1 MRKLL
6 LSGILSLFL
15 LNVLFAQERTVSG
28 TVTSGED
35 KAALVGVNVVVKGTN
50 TGVITDV
57 EGKYKLSVPANA
69 TTLVFSFVGFVSQEI
84 AIGNRTTIDVSLEP
98 DTKTLQEVIVTGYG
112 QQDKK
117 ALAGSAAIVKAEVIR
132 AVPLGSFDQMLQGQ
146 APGLLVQANSGQP
159 GAPAAVR
166 IRGIGSINGTNEP
179 LYIVDGVQI
188 SAQNFATL
196 NPADFESVN
205 VLKDAAATSIY
216 GSRGSNGVIVITTRR
231 GKAGSAKIEYSGQY
245 GMSFFP
251 PNRLELMNTNEKI
264 DYELRQGGTPL
275 EDLTPAQIAQLR
287 TIQTDWQKELF
298 EVGRTH
304 QHQINAS
311 GGNDKTVFYVSAN
324 LFQQTGTV
332 KFTGLDRYTGRM
344 NLEHN
349 TDNLRFGLNA
359 TAGYSIYKNTTEA
372 NSGIASPLN
381 AIRWA
386 NPYETPF
393 TPTGAYSQFRSGQ
406 PNPVQEML
414 ETSRGTNE
422 FKGVGNIFI
431 EYSLPFLKEVS
442 LRTTWGVDY
451 ENQETRIFFS
461 RRSVV
466 GQSAANRRNGS
477 LNRNFFR
484 NTRWTGTTS
493 VNYTKTFGDHNLN
506 VGLFQEVVRN
516 RFATFGY
523 TGFGL
528 TGNLENEAGITQGSP
543 TNNFIPVVRGNAS
556 ESALVSYFLSAN
568 YGFKDRYFISASVR
582 RDGSSRFGAD
592 KRWGNFWSLGGS
604 WVISDESFLANVDKK
619 TLSLLKLK
627 ASYGT
632 VGSQAGFTSAFGSFG
647 IGDFASRELFSA
659 AAVYDGAAGLTLVQ
673 LANPDLGWEQKNM
686 FNAGIEFAMF
696 NDRLSG
702 GVEFYNNET
711 TNLFLPVQLS
721 RTTGFTSQNRN
732 AGKMRNR
739 GIEIS
744 LNTVNIKAGDFKWST
759 NLNFTLN
766 RNKITDLAG
775 EEKIISGNIINKVG
789 HPVNSNFL
797 VEYVGVNPQNGNSL
811 YRNLNGEVTENYSPD
826 NRQIFGVRD
835 APYFGGITNTFTFK
849 GFELNFLWNYVLGNK
864 VYNNDRTNVEDPTY
878 FIDNVSRVLL
888 REWQKPGDITDIP
901 RPTQEMQR
909 GTTRFLEKGDFWRLR
924 NIILAYNFPSQLLSK
939 AKISGLRLFVQ
950 GQNVFTITDFQG
962 FDPEITGGIL
972 TGAQYP
978 ALRTVTFGV
987 NLSF

>member
-1 MRKLL
+1 MKKTLL
-6 LSGILSLFL
+6 LYVVML
-15 LNVLFAQERTVSG
+15 LTGFAAFAQDRQISG
-28 TVTSGED
+28 TVTDGTE
-35 KAALVGVNVVVKGTN
+35 KVPLPGVSILIKGTN
-50 TGVITDV
+50 SGATTDAD
-57 EGKYKLSVPANA
+57 GKYRINVPVNA
-69 TTLVFSFVGFVSQEI
+69 KTLVFSFVGFVSQEVE
-84 AIGNRTTIDVSLEP
+84 IGTRTTIDIALMP
-98 DTKTLQEVIVTGYG
+98 DTKTLQEVVVTGYG
-112 QQDKK
+112 QQEKK

-166 IRGIGSINGTNEP
+166 IRGVGSINGTNEP

-231 GKAGSAKIEYSGQY
+231 GKAGAAKIEYSGQY

-275 EDLTPAQIAQLR
+275 EDLTPAEIARLR
-287 TIQTDWQKELF
+287 TIETDWQKELF
-298 EVGRTH
+298 QIGKTS
-304 QHQINAS
+304 QHQISAS
-311 GGNDKTVFYVSAN
+311 GGNDKTIFYISGN

-332 KFTGLDRYTGRM
+332 RFTGLDRYTGRV
-344 NLEHN
+344 NIEHN
-349 TDNLRFGLNA
+349 AGNLRFGLNT
-359 TAGYSIYKNTTEA
+359 TAGYSDYKNTTEA

-393 TPTGAYSQFRSGQ
+393 TPDGRYSQFLSGQ

-414 ETSRGTNE
+414 ETFRGTKE
-422 FKGVGNIFI
+422 FKGVGNVFI
-431 EYSLPFLKEVS
+431 EYNFPFLQGLS
-442 LRTTWGVDY
+442 ARTAWGVDY
-451 ENQETRIFFS
+451 ENQESTTYFS
-461 RRSVV
+461 RFSVV

-493 VNYTKTFGDHNLN
+493 VNYAKTFGDHNLN

-516 RFATFGY
+516 RFGTFGF

-528 TGNLENEAGITQGSP
+528 TGNLQNEAGITQGSP
-543 TNNFIPVVRGNAS
+543 TNNFIPIVRGNGS
-556 ESALVSYFLSAN
+556 ESVLMSYFLTAN
-568 YGFKDRYFISASVR
+568 YGYKDRYFVSATVR

-604 WVISDESFLANVDKK
+604 WIVSDENFMSGIDKS

-659 AAVYDGAAGLTLVQ
+659 AAVYDGVAGLTLAQ

-686 FNAGIEFAMF
+686 LNAGIEFGLF
-696 NDRLSG
+696 NDRISG
-702 GVEFYNNET
+702 GIEFYDNLT
-711 TNLFLPVQLS
+711 TNMFLPVQLS

-739 GIEIS
+739 GVELS
-744 LNTVNIKAGDFKWST
+744 LNTVNVKAGDFTWST
-759 NLNFTLN
+759 NINFAIN
-766 RNKITDLAG
+766 RNKIVDLAG
-775 EEKIISGNIINKVG
+775 EKEIISGLVINRVG
-789 HPVNSNFL
+789 FPVNSNFL
-797 VEYVGVNPQNGNSL
+797 VEYVGVNPQNGNSV
-811 YRNLNGEVTENYSPD
+811 YRNINGETTENYSPND
-826 NRQIFGVRD
+826 RQIFGMRD
-835 APYFGGITNTFTFK
+835 APYFGGITNSFSFK
-849 GFELNFLWNYVLGNK
+849 GLEFNFLWSFVLGNK

-878 FIDNVSRVLL
+878 FIDNVSRALL
-888 REWQKPGDITDIP
+888 REWRRPGDITDIP

-924 NIILAYNFPSQLLSK
+924 NVMLAYNFPSTLVSK
-939 AKISGLRLFVQ
+939 AKISSLRMFVQ
-950 GQNVFTITDFQG
+950 GQNVFTITDFLG
-962 FDPEITGGIL
+962 FDPEITGGQL

-978 ALRTVTFGV
+978 AMRTVTFGL
-987 NLSF
+987 NLGF

>member
-1 MRKLL
+1 MKKTLL
-6 LSGILSLFL
+6 LCVAVL
-15 LNVLFAQERTVSG
+15 LTGFAAFAQDRQISG
-28 TVTSGED
+28 TVTDGTE
-35 KAALVGVNVVVKGTN
+35 KVPLPGVSILIKGTN
-50 TGVITDV
+50 SGTTTDAD
-57 EGKYKLSVPANA
+57 GKYRISVPANA
-69 TTLVFSFVGFVSQEI
+69 KTLVFSFVGFILQEVE
-84 AIGNRTTIDVSLEP
+84 IGTRTTIDVALAP
-98 DTKTLQEVIVTGYG
+98 DTKTLQEVVVTGYG
-112 QQDKK
+112 QQEKK
-117 ALAGSAAIVKAEVIR
+117 SLAGSAAVVKAEVIR
-132 AVPLGSFDQMLQGQ
+132 AVPMGSFDQMLQGQ

-166 IRGIGSINGTNEP
+166 IRGVGSINGTNEP

-188 SAQNFATL
+188 SAQNFATM

-231 GKAGSAKIEYSGQY
+231 GKAGAAKIEYSGQY

-264 DYELRQGGTPL
+264 DYELRRGGIVA
-275 EDLTPAQIAQLR
+275 DLPPDEVARLR

-298 EVGRTH
+298 QVGRTS
-304 QHQINAS
+304 QHQISAS
-311 GGNDKTVFYVSAN
+311 GGNEKTIFYVSGN

-332 KFTGLDRYTGRM
+332 RFTGLDRYTGRV
-344 NLEHN
+344 NIEHN
-349 TDNLRFGLNA
+349 AGNLRFGVNS
-359 TAGYSIYKNTTEA
+359 TAGYSDYKNTTEA

-393 TPTGAYSQFRSGQ
+393 TPSGSYSQFLSGQ

-414 ETSRGTNE
+414 ETFRGTKE
-422 FKGVGNIFI
+422 FKGVGNVFI
-431 EYSLPFLKEVS
+431 EYNFPFLQGLS
-442 LRTTWGVDY
+442 ARTAWGVDY
-451 ENQETRIFFS
+451 ENQESTTYFS
-461 RRSVV
+461 RNSVV
-466 GQSAANRRNGS
+466 GRSAANRRNGA
-477 LNRNFFR
+477 LTRNFFR

-516 RFATFGY
+516 RFGTFGF

-528 TGNLENEAGITQGSP
+528 TGNLQNEAGITQGSP
-543 TNNFIPVVRGNAS
+543 TNNFIPIVRGNGS
-556 ESALVSYFLSAN
+556 ESVLMSYFLTAN
-568 YGFKDRYFISASVR
+568 YGYKDRYFVNATVR

-604 WVISDESFLANVDKK
+604 WIVSDENFMSGIDKS
-619 TLSLLKLK
+619 TLSLLKFK

-659 AAVYDGAAGLTLVQ
+659 AAVYDGAAGLTLAQ

-686 FNAGIEFAMF
+686 FNTGIEFGLF
-696 NDRLSG
+696 NDRLTGSL
-702 GVEFYNNET
+702 EFYDNLT
-711 TNLFLPVQLS
+711 TNMFLPVQLS

-739 GIEIS
+739 GVELT
-744 LNTVNIKAGDFKWST
+744 LNTVNVKAGDFTWST
-759 NLNFTLN
+759 NLNFAVN
-766 RNKITDLAG
+766 RNKIVDLAG
-775 EEKIISGNIINKVG
+775 ETEIISGLIINRVG
-789 HPVNSNFL
+789 FPVNSNFL
-797 VEYVGVNPQNGNSL
+797 VEYVGVNPQNGNAI
-811 YRNLNGEVTENYSPD
+811 YRNANGETTETYSPND
-826 NRQIFGVRD
+826 RQIFGVRD
-835 APYFGGITNTFTFK
+835 APYFGGITNSFSFK
-849 GFELNFLWNYVLGNK
+849 GLEFNFLWSYVLGNK

-888 REWQKPGDITDIP
+888 REWQRPGDITDIP
-901 RPTQEMQR
+901 SPDQEMQR

-924 NIILAYNFPSQLLSK
+924 NIMLAYNFPTTMLSK
-939 AKISGLRLFVQ
+939 AKISSLRLFVQ
-950 GQNVFTITDFQG
+950 GQNVFTISNFLG
-962 FDPEITGGIL
+962 FDPEITGGVL

-978 ALRTVTFGV
+978 ALRTVTFGL
-987 NLSF
+987 NLGL

>member
-1 MRKLL
+1 MKKTLL
-6 LSGILSLFL
+6 LCVAVL
-15 LNVLFAQERTVSG
+15 LTGFAAFAQDRQISG
-28 TVTSGED
+28 TVTDGTE
-35 KAALVGVNVVVKGTN
+35 KVPLPGVSILIKGTN
-50 TGVITDV
+50 SGTTTDAD
-57 EGKYKLSVPANA
+57 GKYRISVPANA
-69 TTLVFSFVGFVSQEI
+69 KTLVFSFVGFILQEVE
-84 AIGNRTTIDVSLEP
+84 IGTRTTIDVALAP
-98 DTKTLQEVIVTGYG
+98 DTKTLQEVVVTGYG
-112 QQDKK
+112 QQEKK
-117 ALAGSAAIVKAEVIR
+117 SLAGSAAVVKAEVIR
-132 AVPLGSFDQMLQGQ
+132 AVPMGSFDQMLQGQ

-166 IRGIGSINGTNEP
+166 IRGVGSINGTNEP

-188 SAQNFATL
+188 SAQNFATM

-231 GKAGSAKIEYSGQY
+231 GKAGAAKIEYSGQY

-264 DYELRQGGTPL
+264 DYELRRGGIVA
-275 EDLTPAQIAQLR
+275 DLPPDEVARLR

-298 EVGRTH
+298 QVGRTS
-304 QHQINAS
+304 QHQISAS
-311 GGNDKTVFYVSAN
+311 GGNEKTIFYVSGN

-332 KFTGLDRYTGRM
+332 RFTGLDRYTGRV
-344 NLEHN
+344 NIEHN
-349 TDNLRFGLNA
+349 AGNLRFGVNS
-359 TAGYSIYKNTTEA
+359 TAGYSDYKNTTEA

-393 TPTGAYSQFRSGQ
+393 TPSGSYSQFLSGQ

-414 ETSRGTNE
+414 ETFRGTKE
-422 FKGVGNIFI
+422 FKGVGNVFI
-431 EYSLPFLKEVS
+431 EYNFPFLQGLS
-442 LRTTWGVDY
+442 ARTAWGVDY
-451 ENQETRIFFS
+451 ENQESTTYFS
-461 RRSVV
+461 RNSVV
-466 GQSAANRRNGS
+466 GRSAANRRNGA
-477 LNRNFFR
+477 LTRNFFR

-516 RFATFGY
+516 RFGTFGF

-528 TGNLENEAGITQGSP
+528 TGNLQNEAGITQGSP
-543 TNNFIPVVRGNAS
+543 TNNFIPIVRGNGS
-556 ESALVSYFLSAN
+556 ESVLISYFLTAN
-568 YGFKDRYFISASVR
+568 YGYKDRYFVNATVR

-604 WVISDESFLANVDKK
+604 WIVSDENFMSGIDKS
-619 TLSLLKLK
+619 TLSLLKFK

-659 AAVYDGAAGLTLVQ
+659 AAVYDGAAGLTLAQ

-686 FNAGIEFAMF
+686 FNTGIEFGLF
-696 NDRLSG
+696 NDRLTGSL
-702 GVEFYNNET
+702 EFYDNLT
-711 TNLFLPVQLS
+711 TNMFLPVQLS

-739 GIEIS
+739 GVELT
-744 LNTVNIKAGDFKWST
+744 LNTVNVKAGDFTWST
-759 NLNFTLN
+759 NLNFAVN
-766 RNKITDLAG
+766 RNKIVDLAG
-775 EEKIISGNIINKVG
+775 ETEIISGLIINRVG
-789 HPVNSNFL
+789 FPVNSNFL
-797 VEYVGVNPQNGNSL
+797 VEYVGVNPQNGNAI
-811 YRNLNGEVTENYSPD
+811 YRNANGETTETYSPND
-826 NRQIFGVRD
+826 RQIFGVRD
-835 APYFGGITNTFTFK
+835 APYFGGITNSFSFK
-849 GFELNFLWNYVLGNK
+849 GLEFNFLWSYVLGNK

-888 REWQKPGDITDIP
+888 REWQRPGDITDIP
-901 RPTQEMQR
+901 SPDQEMQR

-924 NIILAYNFPSQLLSK
+924 NIMLAYNFPTTMLSK
-939 AKISGLRLFVQ
+939 AKISSLRLFVQ
-950 GQNVFTITDFQG
+950 GQNVFTISNFLG
-962 FDPEITGGIL
+962 FDPEITGGVL

-978 ALRTVTFGV
+978 ALRTVTFGL
-987 NLSF
+987 NLGL

>member
-6 LSGILSLFL
+6 LTGICSLFL
-15 LNVLFAQERTVSG
+15 FSYLFAQERTVSG
-28 TVTSGED
+28 TVTSGD
-35 KAALVGVNVVVKGTN
+35 DNSPLIGVNVVVKGTSV
-50 TGVITDV
+50 GIITDV
-57 EGKYKLSVPANA
+57 QGKYKLSVPSNA
-69 TTLVFSFVGFVSQEI
+69 TTLIFSFVGFMTQEV
-84 AIGNRTTIDVSLEP
+84 AIGGRSNIDIVLAP
-98 DTKTLQEVIVTGYG
+98 DTKTLQEVVVTGYG
-112 QQDKK
+112 QQEKK
-117 ALAGSAAIVKAEVIR
+117 ALAGSAAIVKADIIR
-132 AVPLGSFDQMLQGQ
+132 SVPLGSFDQMLQGQ
-146 APGLLVQANSGQP
+146 ASGLLVQANSGQP

-166 IRGIGSINGTNEP
+166 IRGTGSINGTNEP

-196 NPADFESVN
+196 NPADFESLN
-205 VLKDAAATSIY
+205 VLKDASATSIY

-231 GKAGSAKIEYSGQY
+231 GKAGDAKIEYSGQY
-245 GMSFFP
+245 GMSYFP

-275 EDLTPAQIAQLR
+275 EDLSAAEIARLR
-287 TIQTDWQKELF
+287 TIETNWQDELF
-298 EVGRTH
+298 QVGRTH

-311 GGNDKTVFYVSAN
+311 GGNEKTIFYISAN

-332 KFTGLDRYTGRM
+332 RFTGLDRYTGRV
-344 NLEHN
+344 NIEHN
-349 TDNLRFGLNA
+349 TGNLRFGLNSSV
-359 TAGYSIYKNTTEA
+359 GYSDFKNTTEGNA
-372 NSGIASPLN
+372 GIASPLN
-381 AIRWA
+381 AIRWG

-393 TPTGAYSQFRSGQ
+393 TSTGAYSQFLSGQ
-406 PNPVQEML
+406 PNPIQEML
-414 ETSRGTNE
+414 ETSRGTKE
-422 FKGVGNIFI
+422 FKAVSNVFI
-431 EYSLPFLKEVS
+431 EYNFPFLKGLS
-442 LRTTWGVDY
+442 ARTSWGVDY
-451 ENQETRIFFS
+451 ENQESRTFFS

-466 GQSAANRRNGS
+466 GQGAANRRNGS

-493 VNYTKTFGDHNLN
+493 LNYNKTFGDHSLN

-556 ESALVSYFLSAN
+556 ESALVSYFLTAN
-568 YGFKDRYFISASVR
+568 YGYKDRYFISATAR
-582 RDGSSRFGAD
+582 RDGSSRFGSD
-592 KRWGNFWSLGGS
+592 KRWGNFWSLGSS
-604 WVISDESFLANVDKK
+604 WIISEESFMSGIDKK

-647 IGDFASRELFSA
+647 IGDFASRELFA
-659 AAVYDGAAGLTLVQ
+659 AGSVYDGVAGLLLAQ
-673 LANPDLGWEQKNM
+673 LSNPDLGWEQKNM
-686 FNAGIEFAMF
+686 FNTGIEFGLF
-696 NDRLSG
+696 NDRITG
-702 GVEFYNNET
+702 GIEFYNNET
-711 TNLFLPVQLS
+711 TNMFLPVQLS
-721 RTTGFTSQNRN
+721 RTTGFTNQNRN

-739 GIEIS
+739 GWEFT
-744 LNTVNIKAGDFKWST
+744 LNTVNVKSGDFKWTST
-759 NLNFTLN
+759 INFTRN
-766 RNKITDLAG
+766 RNQITDLAG
-775 EEKIISGNIINKVG
+775 REEIIDGLIINRVG
-789 HPVNSNFL
+789 QPVNSNFL
-797 VEYVGVNPQNGNSL
+797 VDFAGVNPQNGNSL
-811 YRNLNGEVTENYSPD
+811 YRNASGETTETYNPA

-835 APYFGGITNTFTFK
+835 APYFGGITNTLSFK
-849 GFELNFLWNYVLGNK
+849 GIELTFLWNYVLGNK

-878 FIDNVSRVLL
+878 FIDNVARALL
-888 REWQKPGDITDIP
+888 SEWQRPGDITNIP

-924 NIILAYNFPSQLLSK
+924 NIMLAYNFPSTLLSK
-939 AKISGLRLFVQ
+939 AKISGLRVFVQ

-962 FDPEITGGIL
+962 FDPEITGGNL

-978 ALRTVTFGV
+978 ALRTVTFGL

>member
-1 MRKLL
+1 MKKTLL
-6 LSGILSLFL
+6 LCVAVL
-15 LNVLFAQERTVSG
+15 LTGFAAFAQDRQISG
-28 TVTSGED
+28 TVTDGTE
-35 KAALVGVNVVVKGTN
+35 KVPLPGVSILIKGTN
-50 TGVITDV
+50 SGTTTDAD
-57 EGKYKLSVPANA
+57 GKYRISVPANA
-69 TTLVFSFVGFVSQEI
+69 KTLVFSFVGFILQEVE
-84 AIGNRTTIDVSLEP
+84 IGTRTTIDVALAP
-98 DTKTLQEVIVTGYG
+98 DTKTLQEVVVTGYG
-112 QQDKK
+112 QQEKK
-117 ALAGSAAIVKAEVIR
+117 SLAGSAAVVKAEVIR
-132 AVPLGSFDQMLQGQ
+132 AVPMGSFDQMLQGQ

-166 IRGIGSINGTNEP
+166 IRGVGSINGTNEP

-188 SAQNFATL
+188 SAQNFATM

-231 GKAGSAKIEYSGQY
+231 GKAGAAKIEYSGQY

-264 DYELRQGGTPL
+264 DYELRQGGIVA
-275 EDLTPAQIAQLR
+275 DLPPDEVARLR

-298 EVGRTH
+298 QVGKTS
-304 QHQINAS
+304 QHQISAS
-311 GGNDKTVFYVSAN
+311 GGNEKTIFYVSGN

-332 KFTGLDRYTGRM
+332 RFTGLDRYTGRV
-344 NLEHN
+344 NIEHN
-349 TDNLRFGLNA
+349 AGNLRFGVNS
-359 TAGYSIYKNTTEA
+359 TAGYSDYKNTTEA

-393 TPTGAYSQFRSGQ
+393 TPSGSYSQFLSGQ

-414 ETSRGTNE
+414 ETFRGTKE
-422 FKGVGNIFI
+422 FKGVGNVFI
-431 EYSLPFLKEVS
+431 EYNFPFLQGLS
-442 LRTTWGVDY
+442 ARTAWGVDY
-451 ENQETRIFFS
+451 ENQESTTYFS
-461 RRSVV
+461 RNSVV
-466 GQSAANRRNGS
+466 GRSAANRRNGA
-477 LNRNFFR
+477 LTRNFFR

-516 RFATFGY
+516 RFGTFGF

-528 TGNLENEAGITQGSP
+528 TGNLQNEAGITQGSP
-543 TNNFIPVVRGNAS
+543 TNNFIPIVRGNGS
-556 ESALVSYFLSAN
+556 ESVLMSYFLTAN
-568 YGFKDRYFISASVR
+568 YGYKDRYFVNATVR

-604 WVISDESFLANVDKK
+604 WIVSDENFMSGIDKS
-619 TLSLLKLK
+619 TLSLLKFK

-659 AAVYDGAAGLTLVQ
+659 AAVYDGAAGLTLAQ

-686 FNAGIEFAMF
+686 FNTGIEFGLF
-696 NDRLSG
+696 NDRLTGSL
-702 GVEFYNNET
+702 EFYDNLT
-711 TNLFLPVQLS
+711 TNMFLPVQLS

-739 GIEIS
+739 GVELT
-744 LNTVNIKAGDFKWST
+744 LNTVNVKAGDFTWST
-759 NLNFTLN
+759 NLNFAVN
-766 RNKITDLAG
+766 RNKIVDLAG
-775 EEKIISGNIINKVG
+775 ETEIISGLIINRVG
-789 HPVNSNFL
+789 FPVNSNFL
-797 VEYVGVNPQNGNSL
+797 VEYVGVNPQNGNAI
-811 YRNLNGEVTENYSPD
+811 YRNANGETTETYSPND
-826 NRQIFGVRD
+826 RQIFGVRD
-835 APYFGGITNTFTFK
+835 APYFGGITNSFSFK
-849 GFELNFLWNYVLGNK
+849 GLEFNFLWSYVLGNK

-888 REWQKPGDITDIP
+888 REWQRPGDITDIP
-901 RPTQEMQR
+901 SPDQEMQR

-924 NIILAYNFPSQLLSK
+924 NIMLAYNFPTTMLSK
-939 AKISGLRLFVQ
+939 AKISSLRLFVQ
-950 GQNVFTITDFQG
+950 GQNVFTISNFLG
-962 FDPEITGGIL
+962 FDPEITGGVL

-978 ALRTVTFGV
+978 ALRTVTFGL
-987 NLSF
+987 NLGL

>member
-6 LSGILSLFL
+6 LTGILSLFL

-35 KAALVGVNVVVKGTN
+35 KSPLVGVNVVVKGTS

-57 EGKYKLSVPANA
+57 EGKYRLSVPANA

-112 QQDKK
+112 QQEKK
-117 ALAGSAAIVKAEVIR
+117 ALAGSAAIVKAEIIR

-231 GKAGSAKIEYSGQY
+231 GKAGNAKIEYSGQY

-275 EDLTPAQIAQLR
+275 EDLTPAEIAQLR

-311 GGNDKTVFYVSAN
+311 GGNEKTVFYVSAN

-349 TDNLRFGLNA
+349 ANNLRFGLNA

-393 TPTGAYSQFRSGQ
+393 TATGAYSQFRSGQ

-442 LRTTWGVDY
+442 VRTTWGVDY
-451 ENQETRIFFS
+451 ENQESRTFFS

-466 GQSAANRRNGS
+466 GQSAGQRRNGS
-477 LNRNFFR
+477 LARNFFR

-493 VNYTKTFGDHNLN
+493 LNYNKTFGDHTLN

-516 RFATFGY
+516 RFATFGF

-543 TNNFIPVVRGNAS
+543 TNNFIPIVRGNAS
-556 ESALVSYFLSAN
+556 ENVLVSYFLSAN

-659 AAVYDGAAGLTLVQ
+659 AAVYDGIAGLTLAQ

-686 FNAGIEFAMF
+686 FNTGIEFALF

-702 GVEFYNNET
+702 GIEFYNNET
-711 TNLFLPVQLS
+711 VNMFLPVQLS

-811 YRNLNGEVTENYSPD
+811 YRNINGEVTENYNPD
-826 NRQIFGVRD
+826 DRQIFGVRD

-924 NIILAYNFPSQLLSK
+924 NVVLAYNFPLQMLSK

-950 GQNVFTITDFQG
+950 GQNVFTITDFLG
-962 FDPEITGGIL
+962 FDPEITGGVL

>member
-1 MRKLL
+1 MKKTLL
-6 LSGILSLFL
+6 LCVAVL
-15 LNVLFAQERTVSG
+15 LTGFAAFAQDRQISG
-28 TVTSGED
+28 TVTDGTE
-35 KAALVGVNVVVKGTN
+35 KVPLPGVSILIKGTN
-50 TGVITDV
+50 SGTTTDAD
-57 EGKYKLSVPANA
+57 GKYRISVPANA
-69 TTLVFSFVGFVSQEI
+69 KTLVFSFVGFILQEVE
-84 AIGNRTTIDVSLEP
+84 IGTRTTIDVALAP
-98 DTKTLQEVIVTGYG
+98 DTKTLQEVVVTGYG
-112 QQDKK
+112 QQEKK
-117 ALAGSAAIVKAEVIR
+117 SLAGSAAVVKAEVIR
-132 AVPLGSFDQMLQGQ
+132 AVPMGSFDQMLQGQ

-166 IRGIGSINGTNEP
+166 IRGVGSINGTNEP

-188 SAQNFATL
+188 SAQNFATM

-231 GKAGSAKIEYSGQY
+231 GKAGAAKIEYSGQY

-264 DYELRQGGTPL
+264 DYELRRGGIVA
-275 EDLTPAQIAQLR
+275 DLPPDEVARLR

-298 EVGRTH
+298 QVGRTS
-304 QHQINAS
+304 QHQISAS
-311 GGNDKTVFYVSAN
+311 GGNEKTIFYVSGN

-332 KFTGLDRYTGRM
+332 RFTGLDRYTGRV
-344 NLEHN
+344 NIEHN
-349 TDNLRFGLNA
+349 AGNLRFGVNS
-359 TAGYSIYKNTTEA
+359 TAGYSDYKNTTEA

-393 TPTGAYSQFRSGQ
+393 TPSGSYSQFLSGQ

-414 ETSRGTNE
+414 ETFRGTKE
-422 FKGVGNIFI
+422 FKGVGNVFI
-431 EYSLPFLKEVS
+431 EYNFPFLQGLS
-442 LRTTWGVDY
+442 ARTAWGVDY
-451 ENQETRIFFS
+451 ENQESTTYFS
-461 RRSVV
+461 RNSVV
-466 GQSAANRRNGS
+466 GRSAANRRNGA
-477 LNRNFFR
+477 LTRNFFR

-516 RFATFGY
+516 RFGTFGF

-528 TGNLENEAGITQGSP
+528 TGNLQNEAGITQGSP
-543 TNNFIPVVRGNAS
+543 TNNFIPIVRGNGS
-556 ESALVSYFLSAN
+556 ESVLMSYFLMAN
-568 YGFKDRYFISASVR
+568 YGYKDRYFVNATVR

-604 WVISDESFLANVDKK
+604 WIVSDENFMSGIDKS
-619 TLSLLKLK
+619 TLSLLKFK

-659 AAVYDGAAGLTLVQ
+659 AAVYDGAAGLTLAQ

-686 FNAGIEFAMF
+686 FNTGIEFGLF
-696 NDRLSG
+696 NDRLTGSL
-702 GVEFYNNET
+702 EFYDNLT
-711 TNLFLPVQLS
+711 TNMFLPVQLS

-739 GIEIS
+739 GVELT
-744 LNTVNIKAGDFKWST
+744 LNTVNVKAGDFTWST
-759 NLNFTLN
+759 NLNFAVN
-766 RNKITDLAG
+766 RNKIVDLAG
-775 EEKIISGNIINKVG
+775 ETEIISGLIINRVG
-789 HPVNSNFL
+789 FPVNSNFL
-797 VEYVGVNPQNGNSL
+797 VEYVGVNPQNGNAI
-811 YRNLNGEVTENYSPD
+811 YRNANGETTETYSPND
-826 NRQIFGVRD
+826 RQIFGMRD
-835 APYFGGITNTFTFK
+835 APYFGGITNSFSFK
-849 GFELNFLWNYVLGNK
+849 GLEFNFLWSYVLGNK

-888 REWQKPGDITDIP
+888 REWQRPGDITDIP
-901 RPTQEMQR
+901 SPDQEMQR

-924 NIILAYNFPSQLLSK
+924 NIMLAYNFPTTMLSK
-939 AKISGLRLFVQ
+939 AKISSLRLFVQ
-950 GQNVFTITDFQG
+950 GQNVFTISNFLG
-962 FDPEITGGIL
+962 FDPEITGGVL

-978 ALRTVTFGV
+978 ALRTVTFGL
-987 NLSF
+987 NLGL